1 VAQIFPDFVTGVDKK
16 LALRFE
22 IAELEDEMHLR
33 GVSVHCADTRFFRR
47 AQIKIELL
55 IFLSESGQPIQ
66 VVNLPPG
73 ENRQPARVRGASPGA
88 AGGCARSSSDVKVT
102 DGRLVSPFDLF

>member
-1 VAQIFPDFVTGVDKK
+1 MSFEDVAQIFLDFVTGVDKK

-73 ENRQPARVRGASPGA
+73 ENRQPARG
-88 AGGCARSSSDVKVT
+88 
-102 DGRLVSPFDLF
+102 